1 MDQTRVT
8 TGRGSVW
15 RPRALSQGTFVA
27 RVVPIRASDVRR
39 ILYVGDTAEGCTSEM
54 RLEALRQLGYSV
66 HAISRPHPD
75 QTWSAKLVSKALWRL
90 GYPLDHGL
98 NAAILIVLSQSRP
111 DVLWCDRPLDIWP
124 ETLRMV
130 KAGNPSMKIVA
141 FSLDDMLQSHNQSA
155 FYLRSIPLYDLHVT
169 TKSYNVEEL
178 AIAGAKQVLF
188 VNNAY
193 SPQFHFPVTVS
204 ATDKLVY
211 GGPVGFIGTY
221 ERERA
226 EMLVALAKEGIPVR
240 VWGGSW
246 PGRLCSASRH
256 LRIERRELFGDLYRV
271 ALNSFDINLGF
282 LRKMNRDL
290 QTTRSV
296 EIPACG
302 GFLLAERTEEHRALF
317 QEDVEAAYFG
327 STEELI
333 SKVKYYL
340 ENESARKRIAW
351 SGFHRAAGAYTYEA
365 QMHTVLAKL

>member
-1 MDQTRVT
+1 MERAGVSK
-8 TGRGSVW
+8 GKGSGW
-15 RPRALSQGTFVA
+15 RTPRQGTFA
-27 RVVPIRASDVRR
+27 TRVVPIRATNVRN
-39 ILYVGDTAEGCTSEM
+39 ILYVGDTGAGCTSEM
-54 RLEALRQLGYSV
+54 RLEALRRLGYSV
-66 HAISRPHPD
+66 QAISRPHPN
-75 QTWSAKLVSKALWRL
+75 QTWPAKLVSKAFSRM
-90 GYPLDHGL
+90 GYPPDYGL
-98 NAAILIVLSQSRP
+98 NHAIIIVLSQSRP

-124 ETLRMV
+124 ETLRMA
-130 KAGNPSMKIVA
+130 KAADPILKIVA
-141 FSLDDMLQSHNQSA
+141 FSLDDMMQSHNQSA

-193 SPQFHFPVTVS
+193 SPLVHFPATAS
-204 ATDKLVY
+204 ATDRLAY
-211 GGPVGFIGTY
+211 GGPVGFVGTY

-226 EMLVALAKEGIPVR
+226 EMLIALAKEGIPVR
-240 VWGGSW
+240 VWGAAWPSYLGSAN
-246 PGRLCSASRH
+246 RL
-256 LRIERRELFGDLYRV
+256 LRVENRELFGNLYRT

-282 LRKMNRDL
+282 LRKINRDL

-340 ENESARKRIAW
+340 ENESVRERIARN
-351 SGFHRAAGAYTYEA
+351 GFRRAAGAYTYEA
-365 QMHTVLAKL
+365 QLETVFSKL